1 MSAVAERY
9 AAALA
14 DVALEH
20 RSASAVRK
28 DLAAFVDTFFAS
40 ADLRNALETPALD
53 QKLKDRIIAEIAQKM
68 KLNDAVRNF
77 IMLIVRNRRT
87 HLLRDILPVFYE
99 ELNRRQNILELVV
112 TSARKLPD
120 RDRTQLMEVFKNGRP
135 GMKIEATF
143 GEDEALLGG
152 VVVRAGSTVYDGSVR
167 ERLNRLRERLETE

>member
-1 MSAVAERY
+1 LSALAERY

-120 RDRTQLMEVFKNGRP
+120 RDRTRLMEVFKNGRP

>member
-9 AAALA
+9 AAALV
-14 DVALEH
+14 DVALE
-20 RSASAVRK
+20 RNNANAVSK

-40 ADLRNALETPALD
+40 ADLRNALETPAID
-53 QKLKDRIIAEIAQKM
+53 RELKGKIISEIAEKM
-68 KLNDAVRNF
+68 KLDDAVRNF

-112 TSARKLPD
+112 TSARKL
-120 RDRTQLMEVFKNGRP
+120 RDREKTQLMEVFKNGRP

-167 ERLNRLRERLETE
+167 ERLNRLRERLVTE

>member
-99 ELNRRQNILELVV
+99 ELNRRQNILEMVV

>member
-1 MSAVAERY
+1 M
-9 AAALA
+9 
-14 DVALEH
+14 
-20 RSASAVRK
+20 RK

-99 ELNRRQNILELVV
+99 ELNRRQNILEMVV